1 MSQKDVR
8 VQVPP
13 RAPPLLAGGLLPGRP
28 TTVQVVTADDRR
40 HWDDRHAAGG
50 LEQTDRLQPPLV
62 FATFEDLFPTTGRA
76 LDIACGRGQT
86 SVWLADRGMTV
97 VGLDLSPVAI
107 ELADELAARHGC
119 VERCSFA
126 VADLDH
132 GLPSTVTTVLPFD
145 LVLCH
150 LFRQPA
156 LDDPMVER
164 LAPGG
169 LLAMAVLS
177 EVGAGPGRFRA
188 APGELRNA
196 FDRLRIEAHGE
207 ADGLAWLLAT
217 KPEGGM
223 PR

>member
-1 MSQKDVR
+1 M
-8 VQVPP
+8 
-13 RAPPLLAGGLLPGRP
+13 
-28 TTVQVVTADDRR
+28 VTDDDRR
-40 HWDDRHAAGG
+40 HWNERHAAAG
-50 LEQTDRLQPPLV
+50 LEQTDRLQPPPV
-62 FATFEDLFPTTGRA
+62 FATYEDLFPTTGRA
-76 LDIACGRGQT
+76 LDIACGRGRA

-97 VGLDLSPVAI
+97 VGLDVSPVAI
-107 ELADELAARHGC
+107 DLADELAARHGC

-132 GLPSTVTTVLPFD
+132 GLPSTVTAVPPFD
-145 LVLCH
+145 LVWCH

-156 LDDPMVER
+156 LDGPVVER
-164 LAPGG
+164 LSPGG

-177 EVGAGPGRFRA
+177 EMGAGPGRFRA
-188 APGELRNA
+188 GPGELRNS
-196 FDRLRIEAHGE
+196 FGRLHIEADGE